1 MKILCV
7 AEKNDAAKN
16 IATQLRSSF
25 INLIGV
31 SQAIAILESDLGKR
45 AFQKRMGKEF
55 NELGAP
61 RLVPH
66 IIWVVLPIEKWLHFW
81 KLK

>member
-31 SQAIAILESDLGKR
+31 SQAIAILESALNKL
-45 AFQKRMGKEF
+45 AFQKKMGKEF
-55 NELGAP
+55 NLEFEFELG
-61 RLVPH
+61 
-66 IIWVVLPIEKWLHFW
+66 LPIKKWLHFL